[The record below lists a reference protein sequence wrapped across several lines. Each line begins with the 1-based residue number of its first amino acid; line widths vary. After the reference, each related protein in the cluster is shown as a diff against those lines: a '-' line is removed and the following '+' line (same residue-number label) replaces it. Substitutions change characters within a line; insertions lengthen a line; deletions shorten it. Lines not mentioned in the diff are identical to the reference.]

1 MQYIHNVYCV
11 YAQCILCWLI
21 LNPSL
26 LKDDTLKLQVYTK
39 KLIFTYTT
47 TRFMLFDWDKGT
59 NITMLLLS
67 LK

>member
-1 MQYIHNVYCV
+1 MYIVLV
-11 YAQCILCWLI
+11 DFKSLI